1 MPNTEKILITKSQY
15 NALVEIRGLQQDAH
29 YMVLAA
35 KKVTRGYVIEG
46 SSEVFD
52 HLAHDLSDEVHYDL
66 SPQYRLKHLRTLL
79 SRLQPDSD
87 FY

>member
-15 NALVEIRGLQQDAH
+15 KALVEIRGLQQDAH
-29 YMVLAA
+29 YMVIAA
-35 KKVTRGYVIEG
+35 QKVTRGYEIEG
-46 SSEVFD
+46 SPEVFD
-52 HLAHDLSDEVHYDL
+52 HLAHDLSDEIYYDL

-79 SRLQPDSD
+79 SRLRPDSD